1 MGCSATKSSSVT
13 SANNNNATE
22 TQQRND
28 QHGNHNGNLQN
39 SAGKT
44 EHGRHRKKLSPSLG
58 HLASRSLPEDEISEG
73 IDRETNP
80 DGDGGDE
87 VFAPDVKNG
96 HAIRNEKSNGVKE
109 KEDGNLVSNDE
120 DAMTMAKKVPLSGP
134 LYHGNIDFSRSQTDF
149 FKMLDEKIARGQ
161 SLSSQES
168 VR

>member
-1 MGCSATKSSSVT
+1 MFPNQYK
-13 SANNNNATE
+13 
-22 TQQRND
+22 R
-28 QHGNHNGNLQN
+28 L
-39 SAGKT
+39 K
-44 EHGRHRKKLSPSLG
+44 HGRHRKKLSPSLG
-58 HLASRSLPEDEISEG
+58 HLASRSLPEDEIPEG

-134 LYHGNIDFSRSQTDF
+134 LYHGNMSLNMLQPATKSISAKWHSHLLLPDFGT
-149 FKMLDEKIARGQ
+149 
-161 SLSSQES
+161 LSHWT
-168 VR
+168 